1 MYSNRMKNTSPP
13 RRKHSAIKRVK
24 PPRGTLPLLLAL
36 CAAVVLLILFAP
48 KIGQSPASNVS
59 GTEVEASA
67 VSSGNTNL
75 RITEAMSSNRS
86 AFPDETGA
94 FPDWVELTNTGS
106 DPINL
111 KGYGLSDRADKIT
124 FVFPDITLAAGEH
137 VIVFASDST
146 QNEAGKTL
154 HAKFKLSSAGD
165 KLFLFGSDGIA
176 FQELDI
182 PAMDYNMSYTWVG
195 GNDYIITDQYTPG
208 YDNTQEGY
216 AAFRASTVLQS
227 GALVINEI
235 CASSITTLK
244 DEDGDYPDW
253 IEIHNTTNQTIDL
266 SNYALSDST
275 DKLVKWRFP
284 QGSTIAPNG
293 YFVVFASKKDRAA
306 AEGSWPHANFKLR
319 SNGETVIL
327 SDIQGRMVDMVTYD
341 LLSADTSWGRDEEGD
356 GSFKVFTSPTPGL
369 PNTRAGMTAMDTAL
383 CLANTSGLYI
393 TEVMTGNKSIHGPN
407 VTYFYDYIEI
417 YNMSGTGRKPQGL
430 RSVR

>member
-13 RRKHSAIKRVK
+13 RRKRSAIKRVK

-48 KIGQSPASNVS
+48 KIGQSPAANVS

-124 FVFPDITLAAGEH
+124 FVFPDITLATGEH

-227 GALVINEI
+227 GAMGIFEI
-235 CASSITTLK
+235 CGCSLT
-244 DEDGDYPDW
+244 
-253 IEIHNTTNQTIDL
+253 
-266 SNYALSDST
+266 
-275 DKLVKWRFP
+275 
-284 QGSTIAPNG
+284 
-293 YFVVFASKKDRAA
+293 
-306 AEGSWPHANFKLR
+306 
-319 SNGETVIL
+319 
-327 SDIQGRMVDMVTYD
+327 
-341 LLSADTSWGRDEEGD
+341 
-356 GSFKVFTSPTPGL
+356 
-369 PNTRAGMTAMDTAL
+369 
-383 CLANTSGLYI
+383 
-393 TEVMTGNKSIHGPN
+393 
-407 VTYFYDYIEI
+407 
-417 YNMSGTGRKPQGL
+417 
-430 RSVR
+430 

>member
-1 MYSNRMKNTSPP
+1 MRSNRMKNTSPP
-13 RRKHSAIKRVK
+13 RRKRSAIKRVK
-24 PPRGTLPLLLAL
+24 PQRGTLPLLITLSVF
-36 CAAVVLLILFAP
+36 VVAMIFFAP
-48 KIGQSPASNVS
+48 KIAQTPAANVS
-59 GTEVEASA
+59 GTEVDEAA
-67 VSSGNTNL
+67 VSSGDTNL

-94 FPDWVELTNTGS
+94 FPDWVEITNTGDS
-106 DPINL
+106 PINI

-124 FVFPDITLAAGEH
+124 FVFPDLTLAAGEH

-146 QNEAGKTL
+146 QNEAGETL

-176 FQELDI
+176 FQELDV
-182 PAMDYNMSYTWVG
+182 PAMDYNMSYTWIG

-216 AAFRASTVLQS
+216 AAFRSSTVLQS

-253 IEIHNTTNQTIDL
+253 IEIHNTTNQAIDL

-284 QGSTIAPNG
+284 QGSVIEANG

-306 AEGSWPHANFKLR
+306 AEGSWPHASFKLR

-327 SDIQGRMVDMVTYD
+327 SDIQGRMIDMVTYD
-341 LLSADTSWGRDEEGD
+341 LLAADTSWGRDEEGD

-369 PNTRAGMTAMDTAL
+369 PNTRAGMTAMDTSM
-383 CLANTSGLYI
+383 CLANTS
-393 TEVMTGNKSIHGPN
+393 KS
-407 VTYFYDYIEI
+407 
-417 YNMSGTGRKPQGL
+417 
-430 RSVR
+430 